1 MKKQYIILSATTQ
14 TELSTRVSEYL
25 DRGWE
30 LQGGPICSF
39 DSSGHIYLL
48 VLQAL
53 VYTPKS

>member
-30 LQGGPICSF
+30 VQGSPICSF
-39 DSSGHIYLL
+39 DSNGNPKLL
-48 VLQAL
+48 FQAL